1 MLPGGLLMF
10 RRHLQA
16 TTAVTALTALALLT
30 PAPAGAAATS
40 AGPLADCLTLPA
52 PTCYAP
58 RQFLTAYGIAPLL
71 DRGIDGR
78 GETIVMPE
86 FVSTA
91 STPGV
96 TNVRADLARFDSLFG
111 LPPVNLQVITRFT
124 GASTQYLANGEEAGD
139 IETAHEVAPGAAI
152 RVILLPETDVIATYT
167 EALRIAASL
176 GSVVSVTAGYGEMC
190 FTSAQVTALNAALAA
205 DELRHAT
212 VVASSGDSG
221 AAVAGCSASAPFT
234 RGVNLPAADPL
245 VLSVGGT
252 ELQADHTTGQYI
264 GETVWNTPPP
274 VLPAGVVA
282 SNGGF
287 SSLFTRPAYQDQVPG
302 IGAMRGMPDVAADAD
317 LATGPALAFEIDG
330 GYAIVPGGGTSAGA
344 PFWAG
349 IMALADQCAGRP
361 LGFVN
366 PAIYAIGRSNLYH
379 NAFHDVTE
387 GSNTVVFPS
396 GTVTG
401 YSAGPGWDPV
411 TGWGSPDAQVLVPL
425 LASRDR
431 A

>member
-1 MLPGGLLMF
+1 MF
-10 RRHLQA
+10 RHRLLA
-16 TTAVTALTALALLT
+16 TTAVTALAVLGLA
-30 PAPAGAAATS
+30 APAHAA

-58 RQFLTAYGIAPLL
+58 RQFVAAYGIGPLL
-71 DRGIDGR
+71 DHGIDGR

-96 TNVRADLARFDSLFG
+96 TDVRADLARFDSLFG
-111 LPPVNLQVITRFT
+111 LPAVNLQVVTRFA

-152 RVILLPETDVIATYT
+152 RVVLLPETIASYT
-167 EALRIAASL
+167 EALRFAASL
-176 GSVVSVTAGYGEMC
+176 GSVVSVTAGYGEIC

-205 DELRHAT
+205 DELRHVT

-221 AAVAGCSASAPFT
+221 AAVVGCSAVAPFT

-264 GETVWNTPPP
+264 GEAVWNTPPP

-302 IGAMRGMPDVAADAD
+302 IGAMRGVPDVAADAD
-317 LATGPALAFEIDG
+317 PATGMALAFETGG

-349 IMALADQCAGRP
+349 IIALADQCAGRP

-366 PAIYAIGRSNLYH
+366 PAIYAIGRSRLYH
-379 NAFHDVTE
+379 SAFHDITE

-425 LASRDR
+425 LAQPDNPQQRM
-431 A
+431 